1 MAEQSISVVF
11 IYSLLFCAS
20 LLVFQ
25 DPDMDNFCDPEE
37 EDTQSYV
44 VLSLEM
50 SVKSTSYTAIA
61 K

>member
-1 MAEQSISVVF
+1 MAEQSISVVC

-37 EDTQSYV
+37 DTQSYV

-50 SVKSTSYTAIA
+50 SVKSTAYTAIA